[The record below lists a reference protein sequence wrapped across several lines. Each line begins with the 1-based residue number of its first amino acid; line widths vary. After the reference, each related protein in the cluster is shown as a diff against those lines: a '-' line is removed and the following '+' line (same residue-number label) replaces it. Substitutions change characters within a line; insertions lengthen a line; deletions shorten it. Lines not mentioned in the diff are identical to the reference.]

1 MPTYTVSQV
10 ASYIRSELESDPHL
24 ADLWIEGE
32 VSNLSIASS
41 GHAYF
46 NLKDRQAV
54 LQAVMF
60 RSQRG
65 IHLLANGD
73 SVTAHG
79 RVSFYE
85 PRGTLNIMVDVVAPQ
100 GLGEL
105 ALELERLKQKLASE
119 GLFDPSRKRPLP
131 AFPKVIGVVTS
142 PTGAVFHDIQN
153 VLSRRFPLAKL
164 VLSPTQVQGD
174 GAAASI
180 ASALELLDREGG
192 CDVIIVARGGGS
204 LEDLWSFNEE
214 VVARAIYACSTPVVS
229 GVGHETDE
237 TIADYVADVR
247 APTPSAAAELIV
259 PDARDLKSTAMFLL
273 QRMSRS
279 LATRVEQ
286 EREGVNRLRR
296 QMEAGLPDI
305 PTLRRRIDDL
315 GRIAGSTVASLSTQ
329 RRLEVDGVNQ
339 RLRGLDPRATLSRGF
354 AVVEVVK
361 SGVALTS
368 TGQVSSG
375 DELRITVSDGEVAAV
390 AGESG
395 QGDSSKAGMES
406 ASPASPASSDPA
418 PVPARRKR
426 KAKAEQPPASA
437 LLL

>member
-10 ASYIRSELESDPHL
+10 AGYIKSELESDPHL

-65 IHLLANGD
+65 IHLLSNGEA
-73 SVTAHG
+73 VTAHG
-79 RVSFYE
+79 RISFYE

-119 GLFDPSRKRPLP
+119 GLFDPTRKRPLP
-131 AFPKVIGVVTS
+131 AFPKVVGVVTS

-153 VLSRRFPLAKL
+153 VLGRRYPLARL
-164 VLSPTQVQGD
+164 VLSPTLVQGE
-174 GAAASI
+174 GAADSI
-180 ASALELLDREGG
+180 ASALELLDRDGD

-204 LEDLWSFNEE
+204 LEDLWAFNEE
-214 VVARAIYACSTPVVS
+214 AVARAIYACRTPVVS

-259 PDARDLKSTAMFLL
+259 PDAHDLRATTSHLV

-279 LATRVEQ
+279 MAVRVQ
-286 EREGVNRLRR
+286 RERDGIERLRR
-296 QMEAGLPDI
+296 AMESGLPDI
-305 PTLRRRIDDL
+305 ATFRRRIDDL
-315 GRIAGSTVASLSTQ
+315 SRIAGSSVSSLSMQ
-329 RRLEVDGVNQ
+329 KRLEVDGLNQ
-339 RLRGLDPRATLSRGF
+339 RLRGLDPRATLKRGF
-354 AVVEVVK
+354 SVVELV
-361 SGVALTS
+361 SAGRALTS
-368 TGQVSSG
+368 VAQAADG
-375 DELRITVSDGEVAAV
+375 DELRITVSDGEVPAAV
-390 AGESG
+390 GKPGSTGTSPSELPGTVAPAGRR
-395 QGDSSKAGMES
+395 
-406 ASPASPASSDPA
+406 
-418 PVPARRKR
+418 RRKSGS
-426 KAKAEQPPASA
+426 AQPPASA
-437 LLL
+437 TLF

>member
-10 ASYIRSELESDPHL
+10 STYIRSELESDPHL

-65 IHLLANGD
+65 IHLLANGGA
-73 SVTAHG
+73 VTAHG
-79 RVSFYE
+79 RISFYE

-105 ALELERLKQKLASE
+105 ALELERLKQRLAAE

-131 AFPKVIGVVTS
+131 QFPKVIGVVTS

-153 VLSRRFPLAKL
+153 VLSRRYPLARL
-164 VLSPTQVQGD
+164 VLSPTQVQGE
-174 GAAASI
+174 GAAENI
-180 ASALELLDREGG
+180 ASALKDLDRDGG

-204 LEDLWSFNEE
+204 LEDLWAFNGEA
-214 VVARAIYACSTPVVS
+214 VARAIYACSTPVVS

-247 APTPSAAAELIV
+247 APTPSAAAEMIA
-259 PDARDLKSTAMFLL
+259 PDVRDLRATVSHFQVRMERNLTGQL
-273 QRMSRS
+273 Q
-279 LATRVEQ
+279 Q
-286 EREGVNRLRR
+286 EWASVDRLRR
-296 QMEAGLPDI
+296 QLEAGLPDVA
-305 PTLRRRIDDL
+305 TWRRRIDDL
-315 GRIAGSTVASLSTQ
+315 SRIAGASVASLARE
-329 RRLEVDGVNQ
+329 RRLEVDGLQQ
-339 RLRGLDPRATLSRGF
+339 RLRGLDPRATLRRGF
-354 AVVEVVK
+354 SIVEMVAT
-361 SGVALTS
+361 GRALTS
-368 TGQVSSG
+368 SAQVSAG
-375 DELRITVSDGEVAAV
+375 DELRITVTDGEIPAV
-390 AGESG
+390 VGGSVEQEA
-395 QGDSSKAGMES
+395 
-406 ASPASPASSDPA
+406 PAKRA
-418 PVPARRKR
+418 VPEREEQRAKRKR
-426 KAKAEQPPASA
+426 KAKEAQPPASA
-437 LLL
+437 MLI

>member
-10 ASYIRSELESDPHL
+10 STYIRSELESDPHL

-65 IHLLANGD
+65 IHLLANGGA
-73 SVTAHG
+73 VTAHG
-79 RVSFYE
+79 RISFYE

-105 ALELERLKQKLASE
+105 ALELERLKQRLAAE

-131 AFPKVIGVVTS
+131 QFPKVIGVVTS

-153 VLSRRFPLAKL
+153 VLSRRYPLARL
-164 VLSPTQVQGD
+164 VLSPTQVQGE
-174 GAAASI
+174 GAAENI
-180 ASALELLDREGG
+180 ASALKDLDRDGG

-204 LEDLWSFNEE
+204 LEDLWAFNEE
-214 VVARAIYACSTPVVS
+214 AVARAIYACSTPVVS

-247 APTPSAAAELIV
+247 APTPSAAAEMIA
-259 PDARDLKSTAMFLL
+259 PDVRDLRATVSHFQVRMERNLTGQL
-273 QRMSRS
+273 Q
-279 LATRVEQ
+279 Q
-286 EREGVNRLRR
+286 EWASVDRLRR
-296 QMEAGLPDI
+296 QLEAGLPDVA
-305 PTLRRRIDDL
+305 TWRRRIDDL
-315 GRIAGSTVASLSTQ
+315 SRIAGASVASLARE
-329 RRLEVDGVNQ
+329 RRLEVDGLQQ
-339 RLRGLDPRATLSRGF
+339 RLRGLDPRATLRRGF
-354 AVVEVVK
+354 SIVEMVAT
-361 SGVALTS
+361 GRALTS
-368 TGQVSSG
+368 SAQVSAG
-375 DELRITVSDGEVAAV
+375 DELRITVTDGEIPAV
-390 AGESG
+390 VGGSVEQEA
-395 QGDSSKAGMES
+395 
-406 ASPASPASSDPA
+406 PAKRA
-418 PVPARRKR
+418 VPEREEQRAKRKR
-426 KAKAEQPPASA
+426 KAKEAQPPASA
-437 LLL
+437 MLI

>member
-1 MPTYTVSQV
+1 MATYTVSQV
-10 ASYIRSELESDPHL
+10 ATYIRTELESDPHL

-65 IHLLANGD
+65 IHLLSNGEA
-73 SVTAHG
+73 VTAHG
-79 RVSFYE
+79 RISFYE

-105 ALELERLKQKLASE
+105 ALELERLKQKLATE
-119 GLFDPSRKRPLP
+119 GLFDPSRKRRPP
-131 AFPKVIGVVTS
+131 AFPKVVGVVTS

-153 VLSRRFPLAKL
+153 VLSRRYPLAKL
-164 VLSPTQVQGD
+164 VLSPTMVQGE
-174 GAAASI
+174 GAAVSI

-204 LEDLWSFNEE
+204 LEDLWAFNEE
-214 VVARAIYACSTPVVS
+214 AVARAIYACSRPVVS

-237 TIADYVADVR
+237 TIADLVADVR
-247 APTPSAAAELIV
+247 APTPSAAAELIA
-259 PDARDLKSTAMFLL
+259 PDVRDLRSTVAHFL
-273 QRMSRS
+273 QRMDRTVSGQ
-279 LATRVEQ
+279 LQQ
-286 EREGVNRLRR
+286 ERAAVDRLRR

-305 PTLRRRIDDL
+305 ATWRRRIDDL
-315 GRIAGSTVASLSTQ
+315 SRIAGASAASLAKE
-329 RRLEVDGVNQ
+329 RRLEVDGLNQ
-339 RLRGLDPRATLSRGF
+339 RLRGLDPRATLRRGF
-354 AVVEVVK
+354 SVVELVA
-361 SGVALTS
+361 SGTALTRTS
-368 TGQVSSG
+368 QASPG
-375 DELRITVSDGEVAAV
+375 DELLITVSDGAVAAV
-390 AGESG
+390 AGKP
-395 QGDSSKAGMES
+395 GDAGPPQTAVPLALETP
-406 ASPASPASSDPA
+406 PANTKK
-418 PVPARRKR
+418 RR